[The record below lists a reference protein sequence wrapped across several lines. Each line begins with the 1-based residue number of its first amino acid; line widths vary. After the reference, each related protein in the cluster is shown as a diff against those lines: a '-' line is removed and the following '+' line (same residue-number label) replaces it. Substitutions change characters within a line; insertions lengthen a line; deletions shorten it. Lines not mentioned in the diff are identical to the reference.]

1 MHRSLDQRDVLRKMA
16 HHGHRTLQGQRVF
29 GERDQLADGRGG
41 QLFDLIAPMACPV
54 FRVSKF

>member
-1 MHRSLDQRDVLRKMA
+1 VLRKMA